1 MSCLLQDRSSDVICR
16 AIKWEQKRCTH
27 SEWSGRK
34 YSTAREAGLR
44 LWTRVW
50 WITWK
55 ITVQEGVLQ
64 YVDFIFSTFYL
75 NIRAFSGIE
84 LYDGA
89 SIPSYGVVLSPECIK
104 APMRL
109 HHSDVHHI
117 RGGWVWGAGLHPSR
131 WCCSWAGC
139 QPGNRA
145 HNGNEAYVWIV
156 FCCKCDIMYVN
167 EPSVNPWWFGYLK
180 NRTDSQHT
188 SEYPWVSQVWLQGGT
203 GDERKVMIPDADIV
217 LCFFYCRSENHLRP
231 VLGNSTLHMVT
242 MQITEWGIQTVH
254 LYSSQLAGTCQPL
267 WNSAHSLVKQWV
279 NSSSSTGWPFHKP
292 AVLLY
297 ISWASGPIV
306 FKYHCLPTLHCSRKL
321 SVLREDN

>member
-34 YSTAREAGLR
+34 YSTAREADLR

-84 LYDGA
+84 LYGGA

-145 HNGNEAYVWIV
+145 HKGNKHMSELYSV
-156 FCCKCDIMYVN
+156 VN
-167 EPSVNPWWFGYLK
+167 VTLCMSVNLVSIHGGLVISRTEQTDNIHQSIPGFPKSDCRVEQEMKEKLWFRMLILCCA
-180 NRTDSQHT
+180 SF
-188 SEYPWVSQVWLQGGT
+188 
-203 GDERKVMIPDADIV
+203 IV
-217 LCFFYCRSENHLRP
+217 
-231 VLGNSTLHMVT
+231 G
-242 MQITEWGIQTVH
+242 QKIT
-254 LYSSQLAGTCQPL
+254 
-267 WNSAHSLVKQWV
+267 
-279 NSSSSTGWPFHKP
+279 
-292 AVLLY
+292 
-297 ISWASGPIV
+297 
-306 FKYHCLPTLHCSRKL
+306 
-321 SVLREDN
+321 